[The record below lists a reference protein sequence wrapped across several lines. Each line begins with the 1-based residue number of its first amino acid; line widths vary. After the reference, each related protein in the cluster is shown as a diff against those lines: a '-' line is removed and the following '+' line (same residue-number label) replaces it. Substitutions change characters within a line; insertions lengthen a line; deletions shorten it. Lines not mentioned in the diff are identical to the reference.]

1 MAFRFLL
8 LWIPRSDQQRQVIVC
23 SLFHPFL
30 SDPRL
35 WSWWLHSLC
44 CLSLMFAYLVLSST
58 MRMTVARV
66 IFNSSGNTGVETK
79 RKKSRHRD
87 GRYTLEPS
95 PSIFAAIWPAIVLAN
110 CPSHLAFS
118 RLLRYASASW
128 SDIFQHRRR
137 LYFHHLAY
145 FAPLDP
151 SNRMA
156 LPMLALPPFSLSSVG
171 PELAEAS
178 RKRLQPT
185 CW

>member
-1 MAFRFLL
+1 MPIPPLLDTKKEPTASADLFVVSFLPFRSRTLVMMIAFFVR
-8 LWIPRSDQQRQVIVC
+8 P
-23 SLFHPFL
+23 
-30 SDPRL
+30 
-35 WSWWLHSLC
+35 
-44 CLSLMFAYLVLSST
+44 LMFAHSVLSST
-58 MRMTVARV
+58 MRMTVAWV
-66 IFNSSGNTGVETK
+66 FFNSSGTTGVETE
-79 RKKSRHRD
+79 RKTSRHHD

-95 PSIFAAIWPAIVLAN
+95 PSIFAAISPAIVLAN

-118 RLLRYASASW
+118 RLLRYAAASW

-156 LPMLALPPFSLSSVG
+156 LPMLALPPSSPSSLG
-171 PELAEAS
+171 PELVEAS